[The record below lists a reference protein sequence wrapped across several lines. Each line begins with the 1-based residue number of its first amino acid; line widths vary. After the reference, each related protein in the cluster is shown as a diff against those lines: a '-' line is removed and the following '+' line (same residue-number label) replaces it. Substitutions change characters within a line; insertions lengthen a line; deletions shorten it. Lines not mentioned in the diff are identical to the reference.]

1 MQHSFDPNFFFWG
14 HFLTAIKAY
23 FTLTP
28 FQHHIIPKNVNFHIS
43 LEFIKQNGAKLLN
56 RIEQS
61 SAISVLELEVQKF
74 A

>member
-1 MQHSFDPNFFFWG
+1 M
-14 HFLTAIKAY
+14 TAIKAY

-28 FQHHIIPKNVNFHIS
+28 FKHHIRPKNVNFHIS

-56 RIEQS
+56 RIERS